1 MKKSILLCAACLL
14 ALTGCAKGQAEVT
27 PTVRPTATP
36 QATPLVSAADLPEPT
51 IVPTAAP
58 QVTQTPEVLPTE
70 TVLLPTP
77 TPEPE
82 GWDGDPDKLTLDDFP
97 TQLATAEQMA
107 AGGVAADGSDIY
119 LVSQLPESDTWLYGV
134 YGPEKEQS
142 LILRVGSDWK
152 GLNGTFF
159 TPQGILPTMAYGDFD
174 GDMDMELAIIPYLGS
189 GTDASAYGLSVVE
202 FGSTGW
208 TVLTFQ
214 ESDYRAIVEQSV
226 LCSYDAAT
234 NVATLQLGETS
245 LDLNLDEHG
254 LKEVEG
260 PVSSMSGDHIHF
272 AVNGDTITGRFS
284 VAIQVASS
292 QGQGRFPMS
301 LAYVDATVVYT
312 GSNFGLADLSLSP
325 M

>member
-14 ALTGCAKGQAEVT
+14 ALTGCARGQAEVT

-36 QATPLVSAADLPEPT
+36 QATPLVSATELPEPT
-51 IVPTAAP
+51 PVVVATP
-58 QVTQTPEVLPTE
+58 QVTKTPEVLPTE
-70 TVLLPTP
+70 TVLQPTP

-97 TQLATAEQMA
+97 TQLATAEDIA
-107 AGGVAADGSDIY
+107 TGESDLY
-119 LVSQLPESDTWLYGV
+119 LIAQLPESDTWLYGV
-134 YGPEKEQS
+134 YSIDKEQS
-142 LILRVGSDWK
+142 MILRVGPNWK
-152 GLNGTFF
+152 GLNGIFF
-159 TPQGILPTMAYGDFD
+159 SPQGIMPTMAYGDFD
-174 GDMDMELAIIPYLGS
+174 SDMDMELAIIPYLGG
-189 GTDASAYGLSVVE
+189 GTDASAYGLHVVE

-245 LDLNLDEHG
+245 LDLNLDDHG
-254 LKEVEG
+254 LKAVEG
-260 PVSSMSGDHIHF
+260 PVSSMSGDHIYF

-292 QGQGRFPMS
+292 EGQARFPIS

-312 GSNFGLADLSLSP
+312 GSNFGLADLILSP